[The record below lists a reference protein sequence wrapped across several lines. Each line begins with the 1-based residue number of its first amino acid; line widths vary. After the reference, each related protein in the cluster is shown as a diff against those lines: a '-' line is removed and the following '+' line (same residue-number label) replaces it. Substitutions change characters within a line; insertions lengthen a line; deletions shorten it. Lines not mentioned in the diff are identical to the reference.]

1 MRTLQVTSPYMSGK
15 DVKRAQQ
22 RLQSNVFKQDYLQGS
37 RIDGEF
43 GPASGRSCIRAK
55 YWLGYAEKDQVATYG
70 PNLDNF
76 LTGKTKLP
84 EKQKKA
90 RQARIKKR
98 KQKPLRE
105 KAFERAARDVGMKES
120 PANSNSCPISKRWG
134 MRGPWCAMAVSIWYI
149 DAGSKAFREH
159 IDWAYVPYML
169 SAATNG
175 GRGLSI
181 VTLGNVK
188 RGDIVTFDWQQN
200 NEPDHVGLFDRWITQ
215 DRFKTIEGNT
225 GPQNWSNGGAVMRME
240 RSVSQVARS
249 RGRHGFIHV
258 GK

>member
-1 MRTLQVTSPYMSGK
+1 MRTLQATSPIMRGQ

-22 RLQSNVFKQDYLQGS
+22 RLDKNVFKQDYLQGS

-43 GPASGRSCIRAK
+43 GPATGRACIRAK
-55 YWLGYAEKDQVATYG
+55 YWLGYAKKDQIATYG
-70 PNLDNF
+70 PSLDNF

-90 RQARIKKR
+90 RQARIKAAKN
-98 KQKPLRE
+98 KPLRE
-105 KAFERAARDVGMKES
+105 KAFERALKDEGMKES
-120 PANSNSCPISKRWG
+120 PANSNLCPISKRWG
-134 MRGPWCAMAVSIWYI
+134 VRGPWCAMAVSTWYI
-149 DAGSKAFREH
+149 DAGSKAFVLRR
-159 IDWAYVPYML
+159 DWAYVPYML
-169 SAATNG
+169 SSAIQG

-200 NEPDHVGLFDRWITQ
+200 NEPDHVGLFDRWVTQ

-225 GPQNWSNGGAVMRME
+225 GPTDFSNGGAVMRAE
-240 RSVSQVARS
+240 RSVGQVAKS
-249 RGRHGFIHV
+249 GGRLGFIHV